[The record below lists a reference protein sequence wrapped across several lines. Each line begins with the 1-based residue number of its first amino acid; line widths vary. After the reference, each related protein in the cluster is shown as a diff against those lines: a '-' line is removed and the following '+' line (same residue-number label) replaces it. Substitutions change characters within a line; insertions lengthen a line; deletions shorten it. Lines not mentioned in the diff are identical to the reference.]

1 MGTLYICATPI
12 GNLEDASYRLVR
24 VLNEVDLI
32 ACEDTRHTQKLLNHF
47 QIKKPTISY
56 FQHNQ
61 RVRED
66 ILIERLKN
74 GENIAL
80 VSDAGT
86 PGISDP
92 GHLLIEKAWQEGIR
106 VEVIPGPSALIS
118 ALVVSG
124 LDSSSFVFEGF
135 LPPRAGQRKRAL
147 EQLAQ
152 EERTL
157 VFYESP
163 RRLLSLL
170 HDMEE
175 VWGNRRVAVARE
187 LTKIHEEV
195 KRGLLS
201 EVIAYYEEYS
211 PRGEITVVVE
221 GFKKEGAPDLD
232 KICHEVIQLIEQGME
247 KKEALSQK
255 AREYGVKKSDLYN
268 RILQM
273 MDQ

>member
-12 GNLEDASYRLVR
+12 GNLEDASYRLIR
-24 VLNEVDLI
+24 ILNEVDLI
-32 ACEDTRHTQKLLNHF
+32 ACEDTRHTRILLNHYE
-47 QIKKPTISY
+47 IKKPTISY

-61 RVRED
+61 RGRED
-66 ILIERLKN
+66 SLIERLQS
-74 GENIAL
+74 GQNIAL

-92 GHLLIEKAWQEGIR
+92 GHLLVERAWSEGIK

-124 LDSSSFVFEGF
+124 MDSRTFVFEGF
-135 LPPRAGQRKRAL
+135 LPPRAGQRKKAL
-147 EQLAQ
+147 QRLAR

-170 HDMEE
+170 QDMEQ
-175 VWGNRRVAVARE
+175 VWGNRTVAVVRE
-187 LTKIHEEV
+187 LTKIYEEV

-201 EVIAYYEEYS
+201 EVIGYYEENP
-211 PRGEITVVVE
+211 PRGEITIVAE
-221 GFKKEGAPDLD
+221 GFKEEGAPDLD
-232 KICHEVIQLIEQGME
+232 RICDEVRELVEQGMK

-255 AREYGVKKSDLYN
+255 AREYGVKKSDIYN
-268 RILQM
+268 RIVQM
-273 MDQ
+273 LDK